1 MDLSTVISSTLGVIL
16 GAVIT
21 WITAWYYAR
30 KSAKDMER
38 IIAEAMG
45 QLNKTIPRGAADQVV
60 SKNLTNTVLAM
71 MPFIISGLAKLSAG
85 GDEDSGDEDNSG
97 GITESVPEPPPPKSP

>member
-1 MDLSTVISSTLGVIL
+1 MASATFISSALGVIL

-21 WITAWYYAR
+21 WITAWYYAK

-38 IIAEAMG
+38 VIAEAVG

-60 SKNLTNTVLAM
+60 SKNMTNTVLAM
-71 MPFIISGLAKLSAG
+71 MPFIISGIAKLSAT
-85 GDEDSGDEDNSG
+85 GDDGAEAG
-97 GITESVPEPPPPKSP
+97 PETPSHKIS

>member
-1 MDLSTVISSTLGVIL
+1 MASATFISSALGVIL

-21 WITAWYYAR
+21 WITAWYYAK

-38 IIAEAMG
+38 VIAEAVG

-60 SKNLTNTVLAM
+60 SKNMTNTVLAM
-71 MPFIISGLAKLSAG
+71 MPFIISGIAKLSAAG
-85 GDEDSGDEDNSG
+85 GNHGDDGAETG
-97 GITESVPEPPPPKSP
+97 PETLSHKTP

>member
-1 MDLSTVISSTLGVIL
+1 MASATFISSALGVIL

-21 WITAWYYAR
+21 WITAWYYAK

-38 IIAEAMG
+38 VIAEAVG

-60 SKNLTNTVLAM
+60 SKNMTNTVLAM
-71 MPFIISGLAKLSAG
+71 MPFIISGIAKLSAT
-85 GDEDSGDEDNSG
+85 GDDRGDDGAEAG
-97 GITESVPEPPPPKSP
+97 PETPSHKTP